1 MSIRSEAMPYRAGL
15 SGNLQELLRKN
26 GMTAQIALEG
36 DKFALYVQGH
46 DSPMLRYEISEQQ
59 MRALADGGTNYS
71 NKKAYQT
78 FNSIVSKNF
87 DLPSSYVAARNVNSR
102 VVMGLHGYRERVEG
116 YGRGMGFM
124 ARPHAFGPGFLG
136 WSPANQPGFH
146 LRRVGGV
153 AMMAGG
159 NPMVMEHRDGRIRP
173 GELKSGGYGYYYK
186 GDSQQQSQARTVDP
200 MEQLKVSFPPIETKP
215 RSNEPA
221 VAYKDVIT
229 SPVYFTNEKW
239 QEVLSSHGI
248 VIDDKDRTLTIQ
260 SAATEHDIK
269 VNLTNDQYIKLT
281 DNSLKSTSLQA
292 RLDII
297 NAAMANDFDGKVT
310 MDMLN
315 SKERINIPL
324 KPDVATQLN
333 QLENQRIAE
342 QYRHDEPQVIMD
354 WHVAPTTDP
363 NQGYVDG
370 KALQEM
376 NERKGWFREGQHG
389 REVEVG
395 DIWVEKIPSAQA
407 VREKQMEKDASG
419 HALKT
424 VAANINAMTG
434 EEKFNNDNVNMKNI
448 ADAMEK
454 LTPEQKNALDKVY
467 ADAYN
472 DKLKELKD
480 NQPKAEN
487 KKQDQKTTYRMS
499 AVINGEVIT
508 HEISQKQYDRFM
520 AVDDYQRQRMM
531 SKVFKEVD
539 MKTRPEMRERF
550 NLGAFLSAGL
560 TALSEATYMGADI
573 AHNIEHIKHP
583 HGTPTVYAEAH
594 GQSHIL
600 VKPGVDSPQDIAQ
613 RAFERGLNEGIYGGG
628 MHR

>member
-1 MSIRSEAMPYRAGL
+1 MSIRSEAMPYRAGV

-36 DKFALYVQGH
+36 DRFALYVQGH
-46 DSPMLRYEISEQQ
+46 DSPMLRYDITELQ

-78 FNSIVSKNF
+78 FNNIVSKDF
-87 DLPSSYVAARNVNSR
+87 DLPSSFVAARNVNSR
-102 VVMGLHGYRERVEG
+102 VAMGLHGYRERVED
-116 YGRGMGFM
+116 YGRGMGFY

-136 WSPANQPGFH
+136 WSPAQQPGFH

-153 AMMAGG
+153 AMMA

-173 GELKSGGYGYYYK
+173 GELKSGSYGYYYK
-186 GDSQQQSQARTVDP
+186 GGQQQTPARTIDP

-215 RSNEPA
+215 RSTEPA
-221 VAYKDVIT
+221 IAYKDVIN

-248 VIDDKDRTLTIQ
+248 VIDDKDRTMTIQ

-269 VNLTNDQYIKLT
+269 VNLTNEQYIKLT
-281 DNSLKSTSLQA
+281 DNSLKSTSIQA

-297 NAAMANDFDGKVT
+297 NAVMANDFDGKVT

-315 SKERINIPL
+315 SKERIKVPL
-324 KPDVATQLN
+324 KPDVAAQLN

-342 QYRHDEPQVIMD
+342 QYHHDEPEVIKD

-363 NQGYVDG
+363 NKGYVDG
-370 KALQEM
+370 KALSEM
-376 NERKGWFREGQHG
+376 NERKGWFREGQSG
-389 REVEVG
+389 REVSVG

-407 VREKQMEKDASG
+407 VREAQMEKDASD

-424 VAANINAMTG
+424 VAANINAMTS
-434 EEKFNNDNVNMKNI
+434 EEKFNNDNVNMKSI
-448 ADAMEK
+448 ADALDK
-454 LTPEQKNALDKVY
+454 LTPEQKNNLDKVY
-467 ADAYN
+467 ADTYN

-480 NQPKAEN
+480 NQPKVEN

-560 TALSEATYMGADI
+560 TALSEATYLGADI

-583 HGTPTVYAEAH
+583 HHAPEIYSEVH
-594 GQSHIL
+594 GRDHIL
-600 VKPGVDSPQDIAQ
+600 AKPGVDSPQDIAQ
-613 RAFERGLNEGIYGGG
+613 RAYERGFNQATFGG

>member
-434 EEKFNNDNVNMKNI
+434 DEKFNNDNVNMKNI

-583 HGTPTVYAEAH
+583 HGAPTVYAEAH

>member
-508 HEISQKQYDRFM
+508 HDISQKQYDRFM

-531 SKVFKEVD
+531 IKVFKEVD

-583 HGTPTVYAEAH
+583 HGAPTVYAEAH

>member
-59 MRALADGGTNYS
+59 MRALADGGPNYS

-583 HGTPTVYAEAH
+583 HGAPTVYAEAH

>member
-87 DLPSSYVAARNVNSR
+87 DLPSPYVAARNVNSR

-583 HGTPTVYAEAH
+583 HGAPTVYAEAH

>member
-1 MSIRSEAMPYRAGL
+1 MSIRSEAMPYRAGV

-36 DKFALYVQGH
+36 DRFALYVQGH
-46 DSPMLRYEISEQQ
+46 DSPMLRYDITELQ

-78 FNSIVSKNF
+78 FNNIVSKDF
-87 DLPSSYVAARNVNSR
+87 DLPSSFVAARNVNSR
-102 VVMGLHGYRERVEG
+102 VAMGLHGYRERVED
-116 YGRGMGFM
+116 YGRGMGFY

-136 WSPANQPGFH
+136 WSPAQQPGFH

-153 AMMAGG
+153 AMMA

-173 GELKSGGYGYYYK
+173 GELKSGSYGYYYK
-186 GDSQQQSQARTVDP
+186 GGQQQTPARTIDP

-215 RSNEPA
+215 RSTEPA
-221 VAYKDVIT
+221 IAYKDVIN

-248 VIDDKDRTLTIQ
+248 VIDDKDRTMTIQ

-269 VNLTNDQYIKLT
+269 VNLTNEQYIKLT
-281 DNSLKSTSLQA
+281 DNSLKSTSIQA

-297 NAAMANDFDGKVT
+297 NAVMANDFDGKVT

-315 SKERINIPL
+315 SKERIKVPL
-324 KPDVATQLN
+324 KPDVAAQLN

-342 QYRHDEPQVIMD
+342 QYHHDEPEVIKD

-363 NQGYVDG
+363 NKGYVDG
-370 KALQEM
+370 KALSEM
-376 NERKGWFREGQHG
+376 NERKGWFREGQSG
-389 REVEVG
+389 REVSVG

-407 VREKQMEKDASG
+407 VREAQMEKDASD

-434 EEKFNNDNVNMKNI
+434 EEKFNNDNVNMKSI
-448 ADAMEK
+448 ADALDK
-454 LTPEQKNALDKVY
+454 LTPEQKNNLDKVY
-467 ADAYN
+467 ADTYN

-480 NQPKAEN
+480 NQPKVEN

-560 TALSEATYMGADI
+560 TALSEATYLGADI

-583 HGTPTVYAEAH
+583 HHAPEIYSEVH
-594 GQSHIL
+594 GRDHIL
-600 VKPGVDSPQDIAQ
+600 AKPGVDSPQDIAQ
-613 RAFERGLNEGIYGGG
+613 RAYERGFNQATFGG

>member
-583 HGTPTVYAEAH
+583 HGAPTVYAEAYPC
-594 GQSHIL
+594 Q
-600 VKPGVDSPQDIAQ
+600 A
-613 RAFERGLNEGIYGGG
+613 RR
-628 MHR
+628 